1 MIFEKIELEPNEE
14 IVEIVRKHWFVLVK
28 DLFATGIVLF
38 APLLLSVF
46 FQAAKDIIALPNLE
60 AYSSLLLFFA
70 ATWMLVA
77 WMMLAYSWT
86 NYYLDLWVITN
97 RRIILVDQ
105 RGFFRRFISSFRL
118 ERLQD
123 MNIEINGII
132 ATLLDYG
139 TIEAQTAG
147 GSNEEFT
154 SNYMPHPREIKSKI
168 IRFAD
173 NIATEVPQREKN
185 LREQGL

>member
-14 IVEIVRKHWFVLVK
+14 IVEIVRHHWIVLLRDV
-28 DLFATGIVLF
+28 FTTSIVLF
-38 APLLLSVF
+38 APLLMRLF
-46 FQAAKDIIALPNLE
+46 FSLAENIIALPDLT
-60 AYSSLLLFFA
+60 AYSDLILFFS

-132 ATLLDYG
+132 ATFLDYG

-147 GSNEEFT
+147 SSHETFI
-154 SNYMPHPREIKSKI
+154 SHHMPKPREIKAKI

-173 NIATEVPQREKN
+173 ELTETRPDLEKN
-185 LREQGL
+185 LEQQGL

>member
-14 IVEIVRKHWFVLVK
+14 IVEIIRKHWFVLVK
-28 DLFATGIVLF
+28 DVFATGIVLL
-38 APLLLSVF
+38 APLLLSIVF
-46 FQAAKDIIALPNLE
+46 KVAQGVVTLPNLE
-60 AYSSLLLFFA
+60 TYSSLLLFFA
-70 ATWMLVA
+70 ATWMLVS

-132 ATLLDYG
+132 ATLLDFG

-154 SNYMPHPREIKSKI
+154 SNYMPRPREIKSKI
-168 IRFAD
+168 IHFAD
-173 NIATEVPQREKN
+173 NISTEVPAREKN
-185 LREQGL
+185 LRQQGL